1 MKEKPVA
8 HEIPKIL
15 ANLQL
20 PLRALILSIILNY
33 SASHALMAILILYE
47 GVQLKVFTS
56 FFENQES
63 ASPKFSPS

>member
-1 MKEKPVA
+1 MKEKQVS

-33 SASHALMAILILYE
+33 SASHALIEILVLYE
-47 GVQLKVFTS
+47 GVQLKLFTS
-56 FFENQES
+56 FFEHQES